1 MNVKPKKRIAI
12 VDCGSPPHV
21 AHFLLNLINEDYDV
35 EITDDLD
42 ADYVIHSCMGYEVLK
57 YSGIRI
63 YVCGECVSPNFNISD
78 YALAFDRMSFGDRN
92 QWFPLIKIYTDA
104 YKVLQNSRPKAD
116 SIIKEKSDF
125 CAYVMSNTKN
135 SSDERVQIF
144 DLLSAYKTVNS
155 GGRWRNNVG
164 GPVPSKLEFQT
175 KHKFVIAFE
184 NYSHPGYLTEKFAEA
199 AQAEA
204 IPIYWGDPEIGNYF
218 NSKAFINCHDYSSL
232 DAAVARVIEIDQD
245 DTLYQAMLME
255 PWFIG
260 EIEPKE
266 LQNKTIQNFLI
277 NIFDQT
283 HKVAYR
289 RNRSRWGI
297 KYEQELKNALFHPGR
312 NLLRLL
318 KKYKR
323 NLIRNTAS

>member
-21 AHFLLNLINEDYDV
+21 AHFLLNLINEDYDI
-35 EITDDLD
+35 EITDELD

-63 YVCGECVSPNFNISD
+63 YVCGECVSPNFNTSD

-92 QWFPLIKIYTDA
+92 HWFPLIKIYTDA
-104 YKVLQNSRPKAD
+104 YKVLQNSRPKTD
-116 SIIKEKSDF
+116 EVINQKKDF
-125 CAYVMSNTKN
+125 CSYVVSNTKN
-135 SSDERVQIF
+135 SSDGRVQIF

-164 GPVPSKLEFQT
+164 GPVPNKLEFQT

-184 NYSHPGYLTEKFAEA
+184 NYSYPGYLTEKFAEA
-199 AQAEA
+199 AQAGA
-204 IPIYWGDPEIGNYF
+204 IPIYWGDPESGNYF
-218 NSKAFINCHDYSSL
+218 NSKAFINCHDYPSL

-245 DTLYQAMLME
+245 DALYRQILAE
-255 PWFIG
+255 PWFSN
-260 EIEPKE
+260 EKEPMILSNSSIKS
-266 LQNKTIQNFLI
+266 FLN
-277 NIFDQT
+277 NIFDQP
-283 HKVAYR
+283 HEQAYR

-297 KYEQELKNALFHPGR
+297 KTEKSLHRMYAHPLKQFFH
-312 NLLRLL
+312 NLWNKL
-318 KKYKR
+318 KSS
-323 NLIRNTAS
+323 N